1 MAPPPVPSFWRVRL
15 KSLGFAF
22 SNPAETY
29 MWVDMVTVQVF
40 VSLQTGPS
48 SHLPP
53 SSSFEANAQTTN
65 PQRVQQ

>member
-22 SNPAETY
+22 SKVAKTY

-48 SHLPP
+48 SHLSP
-53 SSSFEANAQTTN
+53 
-65 PQRVQQ
+65 VQFI